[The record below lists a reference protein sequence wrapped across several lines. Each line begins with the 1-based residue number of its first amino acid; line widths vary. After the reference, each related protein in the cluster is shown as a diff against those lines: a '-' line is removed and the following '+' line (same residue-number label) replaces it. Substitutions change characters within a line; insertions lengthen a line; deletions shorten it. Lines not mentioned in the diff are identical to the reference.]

1 LYWSGD
7 PTLHAGRLKNCL
19 GPFLLRWKL
28 VAFLNVLFF
37 GTVLGAVLGA
47 QLLFPPPLFSGANAS
62 LLPWPFSNIGPLV
75 FFYIFAFNLVVSAF
89 VVVTVPGIL
98 FFPFSAAALAFRAI
112 LWGLLLYPLPSDY
125 FLAALPTL
133 ILEGEAYVLAAT
145 AGTVTGFSWL
155 KPETGFSRW
164 EALKKGLKEC
174 AQLYIPVSLL
184 LFIAA
189 IVESATLFLIGA

>member
-1 LYWSGD
+1 
-7 PTLHAGRLKNCL
+7 
-19 GPFLLRWKL
+19 
-28 VAFLNVLFF
+28 
-37 GTVLGAVLGA
+37 
-47 QLLFPPPLFSGANAS
+47 
-62 LLPWPFSNIGPLV
+62 
-75 FFYIFAFNLVVSAF
+75 VVSAF